1 MALIR
6 GNGVKMQSTIGCITR
21 IVSKSF
27 VSAKSN
33 EQTSSSTKE
42 RARLLTAVSGFPKQ
56 KFGYNIDNILK
67 GQIGDD
73 AYFIARHVDDWSL
86 NNNNNVIVKNSDSSE
101 KESESVEQLL
111 NPNSTSTVTPR

>member
-21 IVSKSF
+21 IVSRSF

-33 EQTSSSTKE
+33 EQTGPTTKE

-56 KFGYNIDNILK
+56 KSGYNIDNILK

-73 AYFIARHVDDWSL
+73 AYFIARHVDDWSV
-86 NNNNNVIVKNSDSSE
+86 NNTVIKSSDSGE
-101 KESESVEQLL
+101 KENESIEQLL
-111 NPNSTSTVTPR
+111 NPNATSTVPR